1 MCIAFMNLKPYHATI
16 AARWIGWWV
25 SKATL
30 PLLPSTPEDTATN
43 ICTHGHIHTLKA
55 PSWLLLAQALPAP
68 AQCLF
73 LRLFQRRRHWFRIST
88 LQYTEVPD
96 TSEAVAA
103 LIAAD
108 FARTAD
114 APTTVGVSASNFLI

>member
-1 MCIAFMNLKPYHATI
+1 MLCHFMP
-16 AARWIGWWV
+16 
-25 SKATL
+25 KAIV
-30 PLLPSTPEDTATN
+30 AN
-43 ICTHGHIHTLKA
+43 RYTHRDSHIYEVCSRLIIT
-55 PSWLLLAQALPAP
+55 QALPAP

-103 LIAAD
+103 LTAAG

-114 APTTVGVSASNFLI
+114 TPTTFGVLASQFRAAVSMPSRCMLACELLLL

>member
-1 MCIAFMNLKPYHATI
+1 ML
-16 AARWIGWWV
+16 
-25 SKATL
+25 
-30 PLLPSTPEDTATN
+30 
-43 ICTHGHIHTLKA
+43 
-55 PSWLLLAQALPAP
+55 QALPAP

-88 LQYTEVPD
+88 LAYTEVPD

-103 LIAAD
+103 LTTAG

-114 APTTVGVSASNFLI
+114 APTTLGAQASELRAATLLLLHCAPLGIMHAKHYFHLANTII